1 MLDKSA
7 IASDFN
13 RQGAEFLKVE
23 LKTGLTFAKI
33 ALGEEA
39 GSEERFKNLANARK
53 AFQTVL
59 RLRERFI
66 YPSDAATRDIQDA
79 LDRLRSA
86 LEELGENVPRN

>member
-1 MLDKSA
+1 MSDKSA
-7 IASDFN
+7 IANDFN

-53 AFQTVL
+53 AFETVL

-66 YPSDAATRDIQDA
+66 SPNAAAAREIKDA

-86 LEELGENVPRN
+86 LEELGENVS